1 MKNVISFIVLTL
13 LFAVAAG
20 CSSNT
25 DVYDPDKTK
34 DCGRQDAEVLSAA
47 QIRSATD
54 RAIREIL
61 SSSPFQPYIQSNKVA
76 GKVPLMTTA
85 PLRNDTND
93 PYLDGETVN
102 IRIADALFNAGLVR
116 VSDRNA
122 VRGAATGRSCNLTGA
137 PSATDGK
144 SLIEAPQLMMSCR
157 ISLQEDRLGS
167 KKEISAV
174 LSVQITELKSG
185 ENVMRTSV
193 VWSAEE
199 RRSFLGL

>member
-25 DVYDPDKTK
+25 DVYDPDKAK
-34 DCGRQDAEVLSAA
+34 DCGRQDAEALSAA

-93 PYLDGETVN
+93 PDLDGETVN

-122 VRGAATGRSCNLTGA
+122 VR
-137 PSATDGK
+137 SAVARRNMEADPDVVVK
-144 SLIEAPQLMMSCR
+144 RALIEAPQLMMSCR

-193 VWSAEE
+193 VWSAEK